1 VDEPT
6 KDGTI
11 YALEDYYRCL
21 EEKATPLCNVENAG
35 NTAKLVALANQSLY
49 QGELK
54 TWKG

>member
-1 VDEPT
+1 MPWRIIIDVWR
-6 KDGTI
+6 K
-11 YALEDYYRCL
+11 
-21 EEKATPLCNVENAG
+21 KATPLCNVENAG